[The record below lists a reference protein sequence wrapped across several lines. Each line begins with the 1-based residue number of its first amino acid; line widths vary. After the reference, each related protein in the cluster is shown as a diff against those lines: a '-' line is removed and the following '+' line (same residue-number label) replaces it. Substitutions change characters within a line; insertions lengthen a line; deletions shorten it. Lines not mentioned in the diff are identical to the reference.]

1 MTGTMTGTKAGTDA
15 ARPRLLAAL
24 PGLACL
30 SAALSALV
38 LLSGC
43 SSPPAYREWTASPDV
58 PTVAYDECTEQ
69 VDTTMRLRGY
79 PLRPLP
85 ETPQFGYRKE
95 IFAQCMRRKGYTAE

>member
-1 MTGTMTGTKAGTDA
+1 MTGTDTAS
-15 ARPRLLAAL
+15 PRLLPAL
-24 PGLACL
+24 PGPACL
-30 SAALSALV
+30 FAALSAMA

-69 VDTTMRLRGY
+69 VDNTMRLRGY

-95 IFAQCMRRKGYTAE
+95 IFAQCMRRKGYTAD

>member
-1 MTGTMTGTKAGTDA
+1 MTGAMTGAMTGTDTAS
-15 ARPRLLAAL
+15 PRLLPAL
-24 PGLACL
+24 PGLAIL
-30 SAALSALV
+30 SAVA

>member
-1 MTGTMTGTKAGTDA
+1 MKTAMTGTDT
-15 ARPRLLAAL
+15 ARPRLLPAL
-24 PGLACL
+24 PGLAFL
-30 SAALSALV
+30 SAMA

-58 PTVAYDECTEQ
+58 PSVAYDECTEQ
-69 VDTTMRLRGY
+69 VDNTMRLRGY

>member
-1 MTGTMTGTKAGTDA
+1 MSGIETGTDTE
-15 ARPRLLAAL
+15 RPRPVPAW

-30 SAALSALV
+30 SAALSALA

-69 VDTTMRLRGY
+69 VDSTMRLRGY